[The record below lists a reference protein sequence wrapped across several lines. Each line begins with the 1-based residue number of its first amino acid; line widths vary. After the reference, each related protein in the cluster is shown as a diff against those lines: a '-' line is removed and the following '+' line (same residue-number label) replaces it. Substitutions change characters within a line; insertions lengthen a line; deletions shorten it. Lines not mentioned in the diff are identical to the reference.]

1 MVEARSSITVDCLR
15 SSSSSSAISINL
27 RLLKELV
34 DEEVEPDAVCKEQA
48 ADKALSLSPFAVSIE
63 KEVSYGENRSVIALK
78 CTVTRARCRIRQSPR
93 SQLSFSAPRSVR
105 TLDQSRAALGDV
117 FNQNIP
123 PPIFEKPKQRRRL
136 LVTRDSIPDLQYP
149 IVTASQHIYLVS
161 RHIFKEEPA
170 NALLSGF
177 RPFKRLDP
185 RRLGGGTHHPPG
197 SAMAAS
203 WASLTFRSS
212 RPFND
217 ISLLPRNPNRC
228 LQQQVSARC
237 RLERWRHARKICVVA
252 VGFQGYGLAGVHWH

>member
-1 MVEARSSITVDCLR
+1 M
-15 SSSSSSAISINL
+15 
-27 RLLKELV
+27 
-34 DEEVEPDAVCKEQA
+34 EPDAVCNEQA
-48 ADKALSLSPFAVSIE
+48 ADKALSFRPFAVSIE

-78 CTVTRARCRIRQSPR
+78 CTVTRARYRIRQSPR
-93 SQLSFSAPRSVR
+93 FPFSFSAPRSVR

-117 FNQNIP
+117 FDQNIP

-136 LVTRDSIPDLQYP
+136 LIARDSIPDLQYP
-149 IVTASQHIYLVS
+149 IVTASQHIDLVS

-170 NALLSGF
+170 NCALVRVLSLQDWTPQHL
-177 RPFKRLDP
+177 RE
-185 RRLGGGTHHPPG
+185 THHPPG

-237 RLERWRHARKICVVA
+237 RLEQSWQARKICVVA
-252 VGFQGYGLAGVHWH
+252 VGFQGYGLAGVHWHRP